1 MRCWLRRPEPD
12 CVWCGHAVEAYAART
27 WADARS
33 ASGRAS
39 SAKGSTSEGGLAGG
53 GARGGVDDAL
63 AVEVRAAAAVC
74 SCAMYSRRTMRLP
87 IVPLRPEIAALHP
100 GRAAVLLAG
109 HRGVT

>member
-12 CVWCGHAVEAYAART
+12 CVWCGHAVAAYAART
-27 WADARS
+27 CADARF

-63 AVEVRAAAAVC
+63 AVEVRAAALPPPALC
-74 SCAMYSRRTMRLP
+74 TRGALCDRSLSRCTL
-87 IVPLRPEIAALHP
+87 AARRCFWL
-100 GRAAVLLAG
+100 GIGA
-109 HRGVT
+109 